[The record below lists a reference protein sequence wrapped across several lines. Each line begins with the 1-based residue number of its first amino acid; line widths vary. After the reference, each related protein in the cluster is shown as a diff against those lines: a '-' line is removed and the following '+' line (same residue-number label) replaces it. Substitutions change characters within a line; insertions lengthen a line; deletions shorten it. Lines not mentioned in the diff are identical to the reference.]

1 MQITCAMWLLRHGH
15 EGTCARAC
23 GPGGLGTPHPAGVR
37 ASPRS
42 SSGVATQTRCQASD
56 QQCTDKPTATREAQ
70 PAVLPSRVASGSCT
84 CAETP
89 VTGGPCHGVLL
100 PGIGTVCVRVTRGL
114 LMCCLPLRKECGLP
128 MKTKAV
134 LGWEA
139 RVLQGPHVLR
149 EVMHHTEPET

>member
-1 MQITCAMWLLRHGH
+1 MPEHVAQEGWGRLILPGSGQAPGPRVAWPLRPG
-15 EGTCARAC
+15 ARQA
-23 GPGGLGTPHPAGVR
+23 T
-37 ASPRS
+37 S
-42 SSGVATQTRCQASD
+42 SA
-56 QQCTDKPTATREAQ
+56 DKPTATREAQ

-89 VTGGPCHGVLL
+89 VTGCPCHGVLL

-128 MKTKAV
+128 METRAV

-139 RVLQGPHVLR
+139 GVLQGPHVLR
-149 EVMHHTEPET
+149 EVMHHMEPET